1 MSNKQATITGG
12 ATTITSSNLTASRV
26 LVSNSSGKVA
36 VSSVTSS
43 DLTTLK
49 GYKHIVR
56 IANAVV
62 DIGTIGANTSSTG
75 TTTVTAAGSGE
86 TVYFLYRASTWCI
99 PQSVSL
105 SNTTLTITAINP
117 SANSHNCSASY
128 VLVYVK

>member
-1 MSNKQATITGG
+1 M
-12 ATTITSSNLTASRV
+12 TASRV

-36 VSSVTSS
+36 VSSVTST
-43 DLTTLK
+43 DLTNLK

-56 IANAVV
+56 IANASV
-62 DIGTIGANTSSTG
+62 DLGSIGSKTSGTG

-105 SNTTLTITAINP
+105 SNTTLTVTAINP
-117 SANSHNCSASY
+117 SANAHNCSVSY
-128 VLVYVK
+128 VLVYIK